1 MVAHTRSWW
10 VEQTQPT
17 YKIASGIGI
26 LDVDNW
32 IIRLGNAAQCQFP
45 GICSPHFALSTTGL
59 IYGGGAHSH
68 DAVGEMVCDYLRA
81 IHNGVGEV
89 TLCKNS
95 VANGVGRVTAHG
107 QDYYPPAAR
116 APVPALLI

>member
-10 VEQTQPT
+10 VKQTQPT
-17 YKIASGIGI
+17 YKIASGIII

-95 VANGVGRVTAHG
+95 VIQQCPLSCGIIATIVCDRCVYMAT
-107 QDYYPPAAR
+107 
-116 APVPALLI
+116 